1 MPIEM
6 QQHDDHDIVI
16 HHAEGALTSDQIQ
29 SEMEKFFET
38 CPNKDAIW
46 DFTNADM
53 KAITRE
59 DMERLY
65 GFLAANAS
73 KRDGGRTAFVAQND
87 LEFGL
92 SRMAEMLTDSLPYE
106 RRTFRSIEEAIA
118 WLADDALPPAEIE
131 P

>member
-6 QQHDDHDIVI
+6 QQHDEHDIVI
-16 HHAEGALTSDQIQ
+16 HRAEGAVTSAEIQ
-29 SEMEKFFET
+29 SEIEQFFRL
-38 CPNKDAIW
+38 CPNRDAIW
-46 DFTNADM
+46 DFTEADM
-53 KAITRE
+53 KTITRE
-59 DMERLY
+59 DMERLT
-65 GFLAANAS
+65 GFLAANAA
-73 KRDGGRTAFVAQND
+73 KRDGGRTAFVAPND

-106 RRTFRSIEEAIA
+106 RRTFRTIEEALA